1 MFPERLKNLRK
12 LHNLSQGKLADAL
25 NSKYDMHVSKSM
37 ISRWEKGSD
46 PQMKY
51 IRAIADYFQVDANLL
66 VDSPYNSSDEFMSK
80 SLNESI
86 ATSDSYMLI
95 KQTSETMQQL
105 DVNRKQ
111 NVYNYAKDQLDQQNH
126 PNVHSIDESTKT
138 YDVEVA
144 GVVSAGTGEWLDGQ
158 SSETVTIEGPI
169 PRYDF
174 AVRVHGDSME
184 PTFSN
189 GEILFVNKLET
200 EGSARNNQFVIAEV
214 NGNAYVKKLFVSADG
229 VTLISLNRDYQ
240 DIAIHDYDDYRIIGI
255 VVI

>member
-1 MFPERLKNLRK
+1 MDIAKYAGQKIKYFREQKRWTQTDLAKKVGIGKTAVANYESGLRSPKQDILFDLAKVFDISINEFFPETVVKENNIASIYFKLKPPR
-12 LHNLSQGKLADAL
+12 Q
-25 NSKYDMHVSKSM
+25 
-37 ISRWEKGSD
+37 
-46 PQMKY
+46 
-51 IRAIADYFQVDANLL
+51 
-66 VDSPYNSSDEFMSK
+66 
-80 SLNESI
+80 
-86 ATSDSYMLI
+86 
-95 KQTSETMQQL
+95 
-105 DVNRKQ
+105 Q
-111 NVYNYAKDQLDQQNH
+111 NVYNYAKDQLEQQNH
-126 PNVHSIDESTKT
+126 PNVYSIEEAKEEHTVD
-138 YDVEVA
+138 VA

-174 AVRVHGDSME
+174 AVRVNGNSME

-189 GEILFVNKLET
+189 GEILFVNNLET

-229 VTLISLNRDYQ
+229 VKLISLNRDYQ